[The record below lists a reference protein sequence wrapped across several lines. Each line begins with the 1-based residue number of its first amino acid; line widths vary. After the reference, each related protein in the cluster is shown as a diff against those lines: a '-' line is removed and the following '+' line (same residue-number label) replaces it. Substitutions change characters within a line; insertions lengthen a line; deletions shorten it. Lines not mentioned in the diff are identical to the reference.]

1 MHLKHF
7 ISKFYKAIGNLFTFI
22 ARQKDNNSICS
33 YGDVIELLFKY
44 GREFGFIIGNK

>member
-1 MHLKHF
+1 MDLKHF

-22 ARQKDNNSICS
+22 ARQKDNSIGS